1 VTPIQFA
8 LFDDRTNVGEVKHA
22 RSVPAIGEG
31 ITLEPVKT
39 GERPRRFRVHDVDR
53 GYVQTGPGSPIYRDS
68 TVIVYLID
76 ADDPRR
82 DLVDGDNPPRK
93 GRP

>member
-1 VTPIQFA
+1 VIPLQFA
-8 LFDDRTNVGEVKHA
+8 LFDDRTTLGEVKLA

-39 GERPRRFRVHDVDR
+39 GEHPRRFRVHDVDR
-53 GYVQTGPGSPIYRDS
+53 GYVQTGPRAATFRES
-68 TVIVYLID
+68 TVLVYLID

-82 DLVDGDNPPRK
+82 DLVDGDPNPRR